1 MPVTQA
7 EVGTRIQPDIFHRCI
22 CLKCSVTLA
31 TKAEECVCC
40 EVIDRIDEMM
50 RAVNQDGDCVTL
62 YQDVSLNQLL

>member
-1 MPVTQA
+1 MTQA
-7 EVGTRIQPDIFHRCI
+7 EVRTRIQPDDIFHRCT

-40 EVIDRIDEMM
+40 KVIDRNDEMM
-50 RAVNQDGDCVTL
+50 SAVNQGGDCVTL